1 MRTLLWIFL
10 WVPYV
15 MGTLLWIFLLT
26 QLRKRRRTKPQ

>member
-15 MGTLLWIFLLT
+15 MGALLWIFLLT
-26 QLRKRRRTKPQ
+26 QLRKRRGTKSQ